1 MGLADILRSVE
12 DDEES
17 LKREI
22 KEYLQDL
29 GDGWISL
36 WREAHRMVSLSD
48 EGPQEVYQKTV
59 DGFKREKLS
68 LLIKEAQ
75 AELAACADD
84 PHKQV
89 EVFERMRGLKSQLDN
104 MVRG

>member
-1 MGLADILRSVE
+1 
-12 DDEES
+12 
-17 LKREI
+17 
-22 KEYLQDL
+22 
-29 GDGWISL
+29 
-36 WREAHRMVSLSD
+36 MVSLSD

-75 AELAACADD
+75 SELAACADD
-84 PHKQV
+84 PQKQT
-89 EVFERMRGLKSQLDN
+89 EVFERMRGLKSQLDS